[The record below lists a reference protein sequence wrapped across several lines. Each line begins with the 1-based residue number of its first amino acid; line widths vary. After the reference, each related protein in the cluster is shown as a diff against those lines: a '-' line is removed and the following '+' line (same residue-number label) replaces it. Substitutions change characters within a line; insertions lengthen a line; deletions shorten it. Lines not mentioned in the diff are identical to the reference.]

1 MTVSPGVRRARI
13 VVLSGRTRDGAA
25 TPPPHPLRPGT
36 ATDHALWAQVT
47 RYARC
52 ADSDLDPDQWFPVS
66 ADPAAARLEAAA
78 AIAVCAACPVRGECL
93 VLSLR
98 QWDIG
103 RHGVWGG
110 LVTAD
115 RGRLRRRLTAA
126 DSARSGIAA
135 AGGGVAGQISRVGRR
150 LVKDGDAR

>member
-13 VVLSGRTRDGAA
+13 VLSGRTRDGA
-25 TPPPHPLRPGT
+25 TTLPLHRLRPGA

-98 QWDIG
+98 HWDIG

-110 LVTAD
+110 LVTGD

-126 DSARSGIAA
+126 HSARSGLAVV
-135 AGGGVAGQISRVGRR
+135 GGGVAGGISRVGRR

>member
-13 VVLSGRTRDGAA
+13 VLSGRTRDDAT
-25 TPPPHPLRPGT
+25 TPPAHPLHLG
-36 ATDHALWAQVT
+36 AVTDHALWAQVT

-78 AIAVCAACPVRGECL
+78 AIAVCAACPVRRECL

-98 QWDIG
+98 HWDIG

-115 RGRLRRRLTAA
+115 RGRLRHGLTAA
-126 DSARSGIAA
+126 RSARRGIAVGRDGA
-135 AGGGVAGQISRVGRR
+135 AGGISRMGRR
-150 LVKDGDAR
+150 LVKEGDAR